1 MFLYVLNILKIIII
15 YHFFK
20 KNLTK
25 QINSRMDFIS
35 GLLKHRERIKRKPR
49 YANNLASHPMESTES
64 IPQPKIV
71 SNEKKNSSRVEGK
84 PNKVKSSAKDFGI
97 NLSTK
102 GSESTINQVVDFFNN
117 LIKIVKVGDGIK
129 TKKPKT
135 KTKTKTPKPTKK
147 PKTKSKK

>member
-1 MFLYVLNILKIIII
+1 
-15 YHFFK
+15 
-20 KNLTK
+20 
-25 QINSRMDFIS
+25 MDFVS

-64 IPQPKIV
+64 IAQPKIV

-84 PNKVKSSAKDFGI
+84 ANKVKSSARDFGI

-102 GSESTINQVVDFFNN
+102 GSESTLNQVVDFFNS
-117 LIKIVKVGDGIK
+117 LVKAVKVGEGIK

-135 KTKTKTPKPTKK
+135 KTKTPKPIKK